1 MTKNNANARIEAAL
15 RTRMD
20 RETDIRVA
28 RMMRELQSDLSALVV
43 SGDLTAEAANQWAN
57 DKADQWAAGTN

>member
-1 MTKNNANARIEAAL
+1 MDNIDTARIATAL
-15 RTRMD
+15 RTRMN
-20 RETDIRVA
+20 RETDTRVA

-57 DKADQWAAGTN
+57 DKADQWAKGTN